1 MRAENLATPQ
11 PRDGSLSLQRMY
23 VSAAH
28 VCTLCTCY
36 VQHVLSGPGPVPS
49 LTYKPPAKAPSLVQL
64 PCTCMKWPPRKE
76 PEHHSNT
83 TTAISLTGVWEA
95 ISS

>member
-49 LTYKPPAKAPSLVQL
+49 LTYKPPATAPGHVQL
-64 PCTCMKWPPRKE
+64 PCTCMKWPPRIV
-76 PEHHSNT
+76 PVLVCIAAAAS
-83 TTAISLTGVWEA
+83 SLTGVWEA